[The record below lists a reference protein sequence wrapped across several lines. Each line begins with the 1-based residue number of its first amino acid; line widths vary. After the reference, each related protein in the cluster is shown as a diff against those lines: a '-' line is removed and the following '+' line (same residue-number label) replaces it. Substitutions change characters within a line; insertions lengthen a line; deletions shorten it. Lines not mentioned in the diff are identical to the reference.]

1 MSCAHD
7 VFFFPTIGKVTN
19 TEFGTWPCCFGG
31 NAKNFGALARTA
43 VECYKQSLTY
53 HSSRNFD
60 SGSVESHVDSGVAAQ
75 EV

>member
-1 MSCAHD
+1 MSCGHV
-7 VFFFPTIGKVTN
+7 VFLFSTIRKVTN

-43 VECYKQSLTY
+43 VECYKQGLMC
-53 HSSRNFD
+53 HSSRSFD
-60 SGSVESHVDSGVAAQ
+60 SSVESHVDSGVAAQ